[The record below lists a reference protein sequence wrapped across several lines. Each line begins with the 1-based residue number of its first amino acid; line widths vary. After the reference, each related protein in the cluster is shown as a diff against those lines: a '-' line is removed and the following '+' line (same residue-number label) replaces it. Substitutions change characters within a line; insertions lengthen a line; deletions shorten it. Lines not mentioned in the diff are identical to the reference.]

1 MGKVIKN
8 AVVTFL
14 ILILGTSTALLV
26 YIHFF
31 TSKDSDLTGVWTA
44 DIDVTE
50 QAAVT
55 ALDWL
60 QDIEAVSVSMK
71 DMESYMQNLTIQVN
85 LDMEQTARLEGTFR
99 SGILPD
105 SYDACNQAAYEAFAS
120 GFRELLGERLRM
132 AGYEGGTG
140 QEDVEALV
148 VDAFGM
154 STVSYLMSYG
164 PKLLPSLEELQAQY
178 DGRGTYEVVED
189 MLVRQFDDGEPSEAK
204 TEYYIRKDTS
214 LVLSGEADSAASG
227 SFYSHYPI
235 VFTLK

>member
-85 LDMEQTARLEGTFR
+85 LDMEQTARLEGGEYSLFV
-99 SGILPD
+99 PVQAPA
-105 SYDACNQAAYEAFAS
+105 DAW
-120 GFRELLGERLRM
+120 
-132 AGYEGGTG
+132 
-140 QEDVEALV
+140 
-148 VDAFGM
+148 
-154 STVSYLMSYG
+154 
-164 PKLLPSLEELQAQY
+164 
-178 DGRGTYEVVED
+178 
-189 MLVRQFDDGEPSEAK
+189 
-204 TEYYIRKDTS
+204 I
-214 LVLSGEADSAASG
+214 
-227 SFYSHYPI
+227 SF
-235 VFTLK
+235 LCL